1 MKTSMGLVKE
11 MKVKI
16 LQGTNTKKLECEVN
30 EFIEDKCIINISH
43 EIVVS
48 RVFDRGINILVF
60 IILYDEYKHCGY
72 LDLDSILDLKNE
84 KSN

>member
-1 MKTSMGLVKE
+1 

-16 LQGTNTKKLECEVN
+16 LKGSNTKKLEYEVN
-30 EFIEDKCIINISH
+30 EFIKDKCIINISH
-43 EIVVS
+43 EIAVLKMEDMYVNTL
-48 RVFDRGINILVF
+48 II

-72 LDLDSILDLKNE
+72 LDLDSILDLKNN